1 MYVEKMIN
9 LLFQKILNLM
19 HLNLLIHNE
28 KKKIILKFLKNSL
41 EIILFNILIILV
53 KYNMIKIIINKV
65 KYQLI

>member
-1 MYVEKMIN
+1 MIN

-28 KKKIILKFLKNSL
+28 KKKIILKFLKKSL

-53 KYNMIKIIINKV
+53 KYNMIKIIIYKV

>member
-1 MYVEKMIN
+1 
-9 LLFQKILNLM
+9 M